1 MPYESGTLLLVA
13 YPFTDRT
20 AAKQRPVLVVSA
32 KRFNRGEDFVGLPVS
47 SRIIPDD
54 PHGVVIL
61 DTDKHFPLTKLRRSS
76 TVKWTKPMT
85 LSSRVVVKKLGKVP
99 PEILEEIQTRVR
111 SLFS

>member
-1 MPYESGTLLLVA
+1 MPYEPGRLLLVA

-32 KRFNRGEDFVGLPVS
+32 KRFNRREDFVGLPVS

-54 PHGVVIL
+54 PHGIVIL
-61 DTDKHFPLTKLRRSS
+61 NTDKCFPLTKLRRSS
-76 TVKWTKPMT
+76 TVEWTKPMT
-85 LSSRVVVKKLGKVP
+85 LSSSVVDKKLGKVP
-99 PEILEEIQTRVR
+99 PEILEGIQTRVR